1 MAISVAVDAS
11 QAAGNRGQQQA
22 KSIVLH
28 VLIAVY
34 FVVAIFPFA
43 WIVGMSLKKPADV
56 VADPPVIFFQ
66 PTLENYEAVLFGR
79 RSERGE
85 QTRTDIPRAFSNS
98 VLIAVSSV
106 AIAMLVGNLGAF
118 ALAKLKLPAREWIAF
133 FFLSFRFAPALAFII
148 PTFVVFRVVGLYNT
162 HLGLIIMNQLIAI
175 PLIVWTMRSYY
186 EGIPHELFES
196 ASMDGA
202 GIWQMIRNI
211 GLPLAAPGIAATA
224 ILSFIACWNN
234 FTFPLLLGA
243 RETQTVTLA
252 TITFISYEQ
261 VLWGQMAAAAVVTIV
276 PELILAVMVMGY
288 IVRGLTYGAV
298 KE

>member
-1 MAISVAVDAS
+1 MHAL
-11 QAAGNRGQQQA
+11 
-22 KSIVLH
+22 IV
-28 VLIAVY
+28 VY
-34 FVVAIFPFA
+34 FVVAVFPFA
-43 WIVGMSLKKPADV
+43 WIVMMSLKQPADV
-56 VADPPVIFFQ
+56 VADPPVILFT
-66 PTLENYEAVLFGR
+66 PTLENYEAVLLGR

-85 QTRTDIPRAFSNS
+85 QARTDIPRAFRNS
-98 VLIAVSSV
+98 VVVAVASV
-106 AIAMLVGNLGAF
+106 GVAMLVGNLGAY
-118 ALAKLKLPAREWIAF
+118 ALAKLKVPAREWVAF

-148 PTFVVFRVVGLYNT
+148 PTFVVFRTVGLYNT
-162 HLGLIIMNQLIAI
+162 HLGLIIVNQLIAI

-196 ASMDGA
+196 AWIDGA
-202 GIWQMIRNI
+202 DIWQAIRNI
-211 GLPLAAPGIAATA
+211 ALPLAAPGIAATA

-234 FTFPLLLGA
+234 LTFPLLLGA
-243 RETQTVTLA
+243 RETQTATLA

-276 PELILAVMVMGY
+276 PELILAVLVMGY